1 MNDSKQHC
9 TNCQYFAWWDGDYC
23 CTAKMIIL
31 QNSDDGKLNKELL
44 GDICEEYIMDEN
56 PIYENIYE

>member
-1 MNDSKQHC
+1 MNNSKQHC
-9 TNCQYFAWWDGDYC
+9 TNCQHFAWWDGDC

-44 GDICEEYIMDEN
+44 PDIGEEYVMDEN
-56 PIYENIYE
+56 PIYEKYM

>member
-1 MNDSKQHC
+1 MNKPNQHC
-9 TNCQYFAWWDGDYC
+9 TNCQHFVWWDADYC